1 MVDETLRLRLA
12 KPEDCELL
20 FRWANDALTRC
31 MSTSSQEITQPE
43 HAEWFRQKLQD
54 PGCFM
59 YIVTHPQR
67 AAVGQVR
74 FDVDSTDCAVV
85 SVSIAPDCRGHG
97 YAAEAIH
104 LATATIRAS
113 VELRV
118 IDAFIKPDNLASVRA
133 FARAGYRAPVQ
144 VQHRGYEML
153 CMSDK

>member
-20 FRWANDALTRC
+20 FRWVNDAVTRR
-31 MSTSSQEITQPE
+31 MSTSSREITRPE
-43 HAEWFRQKLQD
+43 HVEWFRQKLQD

-59 YIVTHPQR
+59 YIVTHSQQ
-67 AAVGQVR
+67 AVGQVR

-85 SVSIAPDCRGHG
+85 SVSIAPDCRGYG
-97 YAAEAIH
+97 YAAEAIRV
-104 LATATIRAS
+104 ATATIRAS

-118 IDAFIKPDNLASVRA
+118 IHAFIKPDNQTSVRA

-144 VQHRGYEML
+144 VQHRGQDML
-153 CMSDK
+153 CMSDV